1 MKFLNKARTNK
12 LYILFY
18 KNESFYEFIISFHF
32 LFCSQKTVL
41 DSIAHDDPTYK
52 GDGYTSLAVIYAV
65 LAVCNWLAPS
75 IISVTGPKVAM
86 IIGAV
91 TYA

>member
-1 MKFLNKARTNK
+1 MHVCVFQ
-12 LYILFY
+12 
-18 KNESFYEFIISFHF
+18 FI
-32 LFCSQKTVL
+32 CSNLCCSLMCLQKTVL

-65 LAVCNWLAPS
+65 LAVCNWMAPS